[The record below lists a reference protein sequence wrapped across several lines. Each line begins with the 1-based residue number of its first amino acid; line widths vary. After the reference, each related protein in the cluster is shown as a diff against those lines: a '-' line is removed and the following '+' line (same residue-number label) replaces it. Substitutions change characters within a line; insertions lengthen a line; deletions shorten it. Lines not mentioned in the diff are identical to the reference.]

1 MRRPDPA
8 GAVPRTAKGVRT
20 APHVQAEPVGE
31 PCFDRTDRRRGS
43 PRNGSVALTSVP
55 FLTAPTSDAN
65 GPGHTRVGR
74 FPDRWPNI
82 ASRRLLCKGGPSNDC
97 SDHHPHL
104 ILRDLRP
111 WQLSAGECTGGG
123 ARIHRHRR
131 ECALRG
137 DQPERRRGDDG
148 VPISVVQFARP
159 DARQFRVRHAH
170 CVRQFDGAICP
181 DRQQSS
187 ARRHSDQH
195 RHCYFERQQPRRR
208 LVCWF
213 DRHVQWGHD
222 SIGHALPVGQRRKH
236 LYHGAGILW
245 VPVSRL
251 KRMGRQRK
259 QHRERV
265 AADPRQRNHAGG

>member
-82 ASRRLLCKGGPSNDC
+82 ASRRLLCKGGPSKDC
-97 SDHHPHL
+97 SDHHPPL

-148 VPISVVQFARP
+148 SQFQLFSSLGPTLDNSV
-159 DARQFRVRHAH
+159 
-170 CVRQFDGAICP
+170 FDTRTAY
-181 DRQQSS
+181 DSS
-187 ARRHSDQH
+187 TGRYVLIANNL
-195 RHCYFERQQPRRR
+195 QPGGTSTNI
-208 LVCWF
+208 
-213 DRHVQWGHD
+213 D
-222 SIGHALPVGQRRKH
+222 IA
-236 LYHGAGILW
+236 
-245 VPVSRL
+245 VSRDSNP
-251 KRMGRQRK
+251 
-259 QHRERV
+259 
-265 AADPRQRNHAGG
+265 ADGWYVGS